1 MLATIWFAKMITDAP
16 PLHGASLY
24 WYTSSSVT
32 LITPWFMS
40 CHPSGSVQARREGQ
54 NGLLY
59 CLLILIIITTQK
71 VNAYLDTWIADISI
85 ITKALFSLIWR
96 YNLICTLQTNIND
109 GLSKRYEDSVDVHA
123 VLRCRR
129 LCNIQGTPYKSAH
142 NAMSLYGKEIKSMLI

>member
-1 MLATIWFAKMITDAP
+1 MLHHCMWHHFIGTHLRVWHWLPPDLCHVTPQEVCRPGGRDRMACYIAYWFWS
-16 PLHGASLY
+16 SLR
-24 WYTSSSVT
+24 
-32 LITPWFMS
+32 P
-40 CHPSGSVQARREGQ
+40 R
-54 NGLLY
+54 
-59 CLLILIIITTQK
+59 K
-71 VNAYLDTWIADISI
+71 VNAYLDIWIADISI